1 MSDQHNLKLW
11 FTNVTCDGKISSQSL
26 QIKVT
31 NWNQMPCDTKL
42 FQLQLKINTCGHL
55 TSLTKCCSHSTHE
68 PNGAIHV
75 SGQKMFIHTVND
87 F

>member
-1 MSDQHNLKLW
+1 MKLQVQACSAAVIFLHMSDQHNLKLW

-31 NWNQMPCDTKL
+31 NWNQIPCDTKL

-55 TSLTKCCSHSTHE
+55 TFLTILLT
-68 PNGAIHV
+68 
-75 SGQKMFIHTVND
+75 
-87 F
+87 